1 MIQSKTEKGE
11 IEGCPYVRFGR
22 GTEKIVIF
30 PLINDALFS
39 VTEVD
44 WYFRNLFSWLSR
56 DYSIYV
62 IGRKRNLPLGYDTQ
76 DMADDYA
83 RVFERANLGAAH
95 VFGISLGGMVAQKFA
110 HDYPHYVKRLVIVSS
125 AQRMGPEGL
134 NIARRWIPWTNK
146 GMWRE
151 IYEETIRISF
161 HKGYRFV
168 LPFVESF
175 VASYLSKHV
184 TTERANDFII
194 SGQAGVLHDS
204 TDLLTKL
211 SMPVLVLSG
220 TEDPFFPEALF
231 QEMNEKIP
239 DCERVIFQGARHL
252 VLDEDKRKGIQAI
265 AAFLARQKK
274 IK

>member
-1 MIQSKTEKGE
+1 MFQQKIEKGQ

-22 GTEKIVIF
+22 GTEKIVVF

-39 VTEVD
+39 APEVD
-44 WYFRNLFSWLSR
+44 WYFRILFASLNR
-56 DYSIYV
+56 DYSIHV
-62 IGRKRNLPLGYDTQ
+62 IGRKRNLSLGYSTQ
-76 DMADDYA
+76 DMAADYA
-83 RVFERANLGAAH
+83 QVFERANFGAAH
-95 VFGISLGGMVAQKFA
+95 VIGISLGGMVAQWFA
-110 HDYPHYVKRLVIVSS
+110 HDYPHYVKRLVLISS

-134 NIARRWIPWTNK
+134 NIARRWIPWTKK

-161 HKGYRFV
+161 HKGYRVF

-184 TTERANDFII
+184 TTERANDFIV

-204 TDLLTKL
+204 TGLLAKL
-211 SMPVLVLSG
+211 SMPALVLSG

-231 QEMNEKIP
+231 QEMKEKIP

-252 VLDEDKRKGIQAI
+252 VLDEERRKGIQAI
-265 AAFLARQKK
+265 AAFLKR
-274 IK
+274 